1 MASACLTAC
10 LGVLVTEG
18 TAVAASSSA
27 EQQANTT
34 SANLVPPT
42 PRSLLHAGLEHRTTI
57 DHFAPSP
64 GEADVTSAPS
74 SNAPTAVKF
83 TLNAGIGPT
92 VGFGGGALGRLAFDG
107 QYRLFGSDAG
117 PAIGGMIHLLF
128 GQNTFGMQLGPIF
141 MWEFFLA
148 DPGGI
153 RIYVGP
159 VAATGYGFQHVSV
172 NGFSGTAN
180 YWYLNLG
187 AQGRA
192 MFNDRFGAFIR
203 PLNFD
208 ITAGQGGAGGSW
220 SLILGGSMDF

>member
-1 MASACLTAC
+1 M
-10 LGVLVTEG
+10 
-18 TAVAASSSA
+18 
-27 EQQANTT
+27 
-34 SANLVPPT
+34 
-42 PRSLLHAGLEHRTTI
+42 LLLKSDRFG
-57 DHFAPSP
+57 
-64 GEADVTSAPS
+64 
-74 SNAPTAVKF
+74 
-83 TLNAGIGPT
+83 AGI
-92 VGFGGGALGRLAFDG
+92 V
-107 QYRLFGSDAG
+107 
-117 PAIGGMIHLLF
+117 
-128 GQNTFGMQLGPIF
+128 
-141 MWEFFLA
+141 
-148 DPGGI
+148 I
-153 RIYVGP
+153 RIGVVLILVMSSWQAAGADTPDAAFAALAERFVDDQPLWSP